1 MIEGWMEVFRAGRHV
16 ASNGAEKEWTVEDLR
31 QMAES
36 YDPGKH
42 EAPITIGHPKANAP
56 AWGWIKAL
64 KVDGDRLLALPG
76 EVAAEFA
83 DLVRAGRYKK
93 RSISVYPDGT
103 LRHVGFLGAQP
114 PAVKGLKDIEFA
126 AEAADTYEYSTAEE
140 TGMDELEKMKQQL
153 EEERRKREFA
163 EAEAATAKQERES
176 ARSEFAELQAETRK
190 AAVTNFV
197 EQGIKDGKILP
208 AWKQQGLAEFM
219 TAIDGGT
226 ETYEFSEG
234 KKQTPLEWFQGFI
247 QSFGEHPLFKVMA
260 KPETDKSAGDDFSED
275 VKTGEQIAAKVNPPK
290 A

>member
-1 MIEGWMEVFRAGRHV
+1 MNQWMEVFRAGRHV
-16 ASNGAEKEWTVEDLR
+16 ASNGTEKVWSSNDLR
-31 QMAES
+31 HMAES

-42 EAPITIGHPKANAP
+42 EAPIVIGHPKANAP
-56 AWGWIKAL
+56 AWGWVKAL
-64 KVDGDRLLALPG
+64 KVEGDRLMALPG

-83 DLVRAGRYKK
+83 DWVKAGRYKK

-126 AEAADTYEYSTAEE
+126 SEEADTYEYSTAEE
-140 TGMDELEKMKQQL
+140 PRMDELEKLKQEL
-153 EEERRKREFA
+153 AEERSKRELA
-163 EAEAATAKQERES
+163 EAEAAKAKQE
-176 ARSEFAELQAETRK
+176 SETTRTDFAELQAKGRK
-190 AAVTNFV
+190 DAISNFV
-197 EQGIKDGKILP
+197 EQGIKGGKILP

-234 KKQTPLEWFQGFI
+234 KKQTPLEWFKGFI
-247 QSFGEHPLFKVMA
+247 QSFGEHPLFKTMA
-260 KPETDKSAGDDFSED
+260 KPEQDNQPGDEFAED
-275 VKTGEQIAAKVNPPK
+275 LKTGEQIAAKVNPVK